1 MRCSQCLSENIK
13 VLESRAHQDGRAIRR
28 RRKCQDCDH
37 RFTTYEREEEVQIRV
52 EKKDGRFE
60 DFSRD
65 KILRSLQ
72 IACQKRPIKPAQLDR
87 IVARIERFI
96 QDSADRSITSRR
108 IGDLLMEHLQG
119 LDHVAY
125 VRFASVYKDFADP
138 DEFINELKN
147 LKTTP
152 ARL

>member
-1 MRCSQCLSENIK
+1 MEN
-13 VLESRAHQDGRAIRR
+13 
-28 RRKCQDCDH
+28 
-37 RFTTYEREEEVQIRV
+37 
-52 EKKDGRFE
+52 
-60 DFSRD
+60 
-65 KILRSLQ
+65 
-72 IACQKRPIKPAQLDR
+72 
-87 IVARIERFI
+87 
-96 QDSADRSITSRR
+96 
-108 IGDLLMEHLQG
+108 LQG

>member
-28 RRKCQDCDH
+28 RRKCQDCDY

-72 IACQKRPIKPAQLDR
+72 IPVKKDPLNPPSL
-87 IVARIERFI
+87 IVSFQGWRGSFKIRL
-96 QDSADRSITSRR
+96 TVV
-108 IGDLLMEHLQG
+108 LLVDGSET
-119 LDHVAY
+119 
-125 VRFASVYKDFADP
+125 F
-138 DEFINELKN
+138 
-147 LKTTP
+147 
-152 ARL
+152 